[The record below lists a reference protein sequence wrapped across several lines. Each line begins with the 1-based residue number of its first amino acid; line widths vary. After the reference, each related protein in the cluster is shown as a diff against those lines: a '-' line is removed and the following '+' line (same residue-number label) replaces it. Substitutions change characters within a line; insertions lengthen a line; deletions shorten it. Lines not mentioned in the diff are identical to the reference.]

1 MLFTSEIVSSRS
13 TPWAVVVELPK
24 LLRMSLLT
32 MPLDVR
38 MLLVEPLEVFDPSA
52 GYGPFVS
59 VGSAMHAL
67 VELEEELLDVL
78 LEDELEDELLVLLLS
93 LEPPPQDARKAAAPP
108 EASQVNIWRRCRSCA
123 LILSRSPERPGWRC
137 RSSFMRGQ
145 PRAEHH

>member
-1 MLFTSEIVSSRS
+1 
-13 TPWAVVVELPK
+13 
-24 LLRMSLLT
+24 
-32 MPLDVR
+32 
-38 MLLVEPLEVFDPSA
+38 
-52 GYGPFVS
+52 
-59 VGSAMHAL
+59 MHAL
-67 VELEEELLDVL
+67 VELEEELLDELL
-78 LEDELEDELLVLLLS
+78 LEDELEELEDELLVLLLLS